1 MYTIW
6 PWLWPD
12 PIGQLQASLSHWTYI
27 PTEYFLGQQQAAT
40 PIYYVVYL
48 LVTTPVLL
56 FIPMCAGAYGI
67 ARSRNAYSLA
77 IIFWFIVPFA
87 YSFSSFI
94 QDGMRYL
101 LMIYPAMAI
110 LISIGLD
117 QIASW
122 VASFNLR
129 LTKRFVYITL
139 AALTIMYLL
148 YALVSVYPY
157 YLDYYN
163 ALAGGPSNVQE
174 NRLFEFGWWGEG
186 VYDSLLYIEHNAP
199 PGATVYIAAHP
210 SINVQYYNIAKNFTY
225 APADGTI
232 NVSVPSTYDYII
244 TNYFSE
250 IYYNIY
256 FDKSDYTLEHV
267 TTVQG
272 TPMVYV
278 YKRAF

>member
-1 MYTIW
+1 
-6 PWLWPD
+6 
-12 PIGQLQASLSHWTYI
+12 
-27 PTEYFLGQQQAAT
+27 
-40 PIYYVVYL
+40 
-48 LVTTPVLL
+48 
-56 FIPMCAGAYGI
+56 
-67 ARSRNAYSLA
+67 
-77 IIFWFIVPFA
+77 
-87 YSFSSFI
+87 
-94 QDGMRYL
+94 MRYL

-210 SINVQYYNIAKNFTY
+210 SINVQYYNIAENFTY

-232 NVSVPSTYDYII
+232 NVSAPSTYDYII

-250 IYYNIY
+250 IYLRVINYGEPIPERDLPHLFETFYRVEKSRATATGGTGLGLAIAANIVSLHDGTIAAYNQP
-256 FDKSDYTLEHV
+256 DQR
-267 TTVQG
+267 TVFEVRL
-272 TPMVYV
+272 PLDLSAASPNS
-278 YKRAF
+278 RA